1 MDHLLF
7 EYEMNPSLNAGHE
20 NYITRTAQEPARRR
34 IVSPATGIIWVKY
47 ILVDYD
53 DLMCTIPLQN

>member
-1 MDHLLF
+1 
-7 EYEMNPSLNAGHE
+7 MNPSLNAGHE

-53 DLMCTIPLQN
+53 DLMCKIPLQN